1 MLHLKSL
8 KLDGFLSYRDPIV
21 IALDN
26 PGITVIQGPTGSGK
40 SVIFEAV
47 HYLMFGTIIRDK
59 SSINDLVYKSFTEE
73 SAGYDIQLELDIDG
87 VLYTIQE
94 VRGRKLN
101 GLFFC
106 KAGVDIRESDT
117 LSTRKKIKSVL
128 GVSEEEFSSMCFIGQ
143 DKSQT
148 MVSGTSADRANA
160 IVSMFG
166 LSSYDDAIN
175 KCGLD
180 LKRVKGE
187 IETLTSTA
195 ESLDDDIL
203 KTKEMLSEDPTSEE
217 KDASS
222 LCAELDKV
230 RKKVLVLQGRERVA
244 SQKIRDFEQYQKSER
259 TRKELEEELR
269 ILSSV
274 PEPPEGGEAALS
286 LHEEKNKKVKEYTG
300 VAAVARNKLKEV
312 HTGNTCPVSGSMCP
326 VGVPSAEKDRVV
338 AEANTT
344 ITRANTEISVL
355 QEGMKK
361 DYANWKV
368 YTECNEALI
377 RKLRVESTL
386 AGLRDTSVVVA
397 VDSCTAEREK
407 CVDALGVGNSK
418 ISDLTAK
425 ILEVELNNERVKERR
440 KANERVLVRVG
451 ELESKKS
458 GVLEQISEKTATEI
472 ILKDSFDALKQAKTY
487 KMESVF
493 ELLNANLRKNIFIIS
508 SGEYAAE
515 FVTQKASAS
524 GKKTLEH
531 IDILVRDG
539 TKELPIGMVS
549 GGQRAQVG
557 AAVLLSV
564 FEAVRSTTDKG
575 CSSIWLDEI
584 FGPISSDV
592 VGRVFDAI
600 TAVANRLGVAS
611 VKIITHKD
619 IDTRAVDCIWKTE
632 LVNGATELTTT

>member
-175 KCGLD
+175 RCGLD

-338 AEANTT
+338 AGANTT

-397 VDSCTAEREK
+397 VDSCTAERKK
-407 CVDALGVGNSK
+407 CVDALEVGNNK
-418 ISDLTAK
+418 ISDLTSK

-458 GVLEQISEKTATEI
+458 GVLERIGAQTATEI

-557 AAVLLSV
+557 AAV
-564 FEAVRSTTDKG
+564 
-575 CSSIWLDEI
+575 
-584 FGPISSDV
+584 
-592 VGRVFDAI
+592 
-600 TAVANRLGVAS
+600 
-611 VKIITHKD
+611 
-619 IDTRAVDCIWKTE
+619 
-632 LVNGATELTTT
+632 